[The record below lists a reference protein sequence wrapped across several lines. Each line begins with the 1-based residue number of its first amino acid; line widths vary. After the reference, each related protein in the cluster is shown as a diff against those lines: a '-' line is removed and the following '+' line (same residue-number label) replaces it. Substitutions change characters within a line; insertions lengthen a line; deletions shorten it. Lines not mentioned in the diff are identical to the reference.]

1 MPGSSCQILS
11 SYPFHNT
18 PPRYPAR
25 PATKHAR
32 QRAHPGFR
40 NMQDHVKPCP
50 FAIPTALIIWVRFVK
65 TPFRFRGPREPKPR
79 ISVEIR
85 CFTDSTGAIIW
96 VRFEKR
102 PHMIEGQ
109 DERPTTVSR
118 RPRWGRFRHFTATK
132 MRHPPAIGLCPS
144 GRLSTHHRPAAR
156 PAQGPRRRQAAAPQ
170 NHPATPWTARIGF
183 RTAPASLRLEAARLC
198 DGMCHGGGNL

>member
-11 SYPFHNT
+11 SYLFHNI
-18 PPRYPAR
+18 PPRCAAR
-25 PATKHAR
+25 PATKHAHP
-32 QRAHPGFR
+32 RAHPGFR
-40 NMQDHVKPCP
+40 NVQNHVKPCP
-50 FAIPTALIIWVRFVK
+50 FAIRTALIIWVRFVK

-79 ISVEIR
+79 ISVEKR

-144 GRLSTHHRPAAR
+144 GRLPAHRRSAAR
-156 PAQGPRRRQAAAPQ
+156 PVQGPRQRQASAPK
-170 NHPATPWTARIGF
+170 NHPQTPWTA
-183 RTAPASLRLEAARLC
+183 PANLRREAARLC
-198 DGMCHGGGNL
+198 DGMSHGGENL